1 MMTFLQ
7 GELLEAAAF
16 LVSSVCR
23 HPRSYD
29 SAILWPALSSEA
41 GVLPDNVDDQI
52 SGAGTLQRAHPAL
65 ISRLITILRDVLALS
80 RVPPLGGSAD
90 LPVGEGQEEWFKGLR
105 AAFDQVRGDEP
116 QEDKDEVRR
125 A

>member
-1 MMTFLQ
+1 MTALMQ

-41 GVLPDNVDDQI
+41 GLEPGDVVDQPSL
-52 SGAGTLQRAHPAL
+52 SGAGALQRAHPAL

-80 RVPPLGGSAD
+80 RVPPLGGSAA

-116 QEDKDEVRR
+116 QEDKDEVR
-125 A
+125 